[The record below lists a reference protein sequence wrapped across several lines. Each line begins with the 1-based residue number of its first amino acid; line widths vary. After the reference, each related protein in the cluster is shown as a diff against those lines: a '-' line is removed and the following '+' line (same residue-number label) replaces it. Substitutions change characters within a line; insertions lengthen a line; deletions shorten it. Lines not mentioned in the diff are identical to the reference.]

1 MNDLAVT
8 REDQERI
15 CQFSVLVNRCE
26 VQTDEITALSVFASR
41 SVSLKCP

>member
-1 MNDLAVT
+1 MTDLAVT

-26 VQTDEITALSVFASR
+26 AQTDEITALSVLATR
-41 SVSLKCP
+41 SLRRL